1 MTRKRSNGNVKITI
15 GGSKVRVPSKVT
27 AVAPPPK
34 KPVPPKK
41 HGRRYPEHANT
52 HHPNDLPEDPWDVS
66 KVHSRKQREDL
77 ITKWEKYR
85 FYREELSEEYVDAKM
100 AEYRAGG
107 VPKLITY
114 ALPEEV
120 DDAYASLMVHPI
132 NHPKLRPRPVVQHW
146 TTWIETANSTALT
159 SKAAKYGEVQDRF
172 DKAFKDERENRK
184 RI

>member
-1 MTRKRSNGNVKITI
+1 MTQKRSNGNVKITI

-34 KPVPPKK
+34 KPVAPKK
-41 HGRRYPEHANT
+41 PGRRYPEHANT
-52 HHPNDLPEDPWDVS
+52 HHPNDLPEDPWDLS
-66 KVHSRKQREDL
+66 DKGDL
-77 ITKWEKYR
+77 DRATFRNITTKWEKHR

-120 DDAYASLMVHPI
+120 DDAYASLMAHPI
-132 NHPKLRPRPVVQHW
+132 NHPKLWPRPVVQHW
-146 TTWIETANSTALT
+146 TTWIQTANSTALT

-172 DKAFKDERENRK
+172 DKAFKENRK